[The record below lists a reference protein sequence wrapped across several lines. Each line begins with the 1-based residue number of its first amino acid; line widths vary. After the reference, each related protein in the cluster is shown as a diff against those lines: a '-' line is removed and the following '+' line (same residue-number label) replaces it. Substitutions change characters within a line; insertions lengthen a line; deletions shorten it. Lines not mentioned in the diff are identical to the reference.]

1 MSLKENVIGL
11 LVTFGPL
18 FHSLSQST
26 RRRQMPTYANNTV
39 PLHTH
44 TVPVHLGAPQRS
56 PLFRTPTSEFFFCGV
71 RSTILCLSFQ
81 ARRIFHACFSPF
93 HFNVS
98 NSPFFFFLRG
108 REVGRRCLGGILV
121 ATLVQKRKSA
131 ERKVHS
137 IGKFARYRLCSK
149 EGPRKLVKF
158 STEGIQI
165 IIFIPSSSKFLL
177 HLRAHDYGKYTH
189 QVAKPTFF

>member
-98 NSPFFFFLRG
+98 NSPFFFLEG
-108 REVGRRCLGGILV
+108 KGSWTALSRRYTSGYV
-121 ATLVQKRKSA
+121 SA
-131 ERKVHS
+131 ETKKCTAES
-137 IGKFARYRLCSK
+137 PLYWEICSVSA
-149 EGPRKLVKF
+149 LF
-158 STEGIQI
+158 
-165 IIFIPSSSKFLL
+165 
-177 HLRAHDYGKYTH
+177 
-189 QVAKPTFF
+189 